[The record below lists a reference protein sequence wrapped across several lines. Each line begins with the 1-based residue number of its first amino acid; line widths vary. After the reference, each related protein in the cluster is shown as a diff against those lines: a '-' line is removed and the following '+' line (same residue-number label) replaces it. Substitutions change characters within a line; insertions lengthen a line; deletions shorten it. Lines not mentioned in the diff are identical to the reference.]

1 MTGFKV
7 LFLGIALLF
16 TSIISQAQQQVTGV
30 VSDEYNTPIAYVSV
44 VVKELGKG
52 VATNENGEF
61 NLSLSNGKYTLLISH
76 AAFVKTEIP
85 LLVEEGK
92 TIKPLQIKLKS
103 PSIKEVVVEDK
114 RTRNSTLYKIEAK
127 TVNFVPSPSGDFNA
141 ILASQAGVSMNNE
154 LSSAYSVRGGNFDE
168 NLVYVN
174 DIEVYRPFLVRSG
187 QQEGLSFVNPNM
199 VSSVLFSAGGW
210 EARYGDKLSSV
221 LDIQYKKPRKFA
233 GSVMGSLLGTQV
245 HLEGNSKNHRFTHI
259 TGFRYKS
266 NKYVLGSLDTQG
278 DYAPAFSDFQT
289 YLTYDLSDEWEIAF
303 LGNYSSNKYNFVPQT
318 RETDLGNISEA
329 LRLTIFFEGQEI
341 SQFQTFLGAISS
353 TYRPNDQTELK
364 FITSAF
370 NTQESE
376 TFDILGQYVFNE
388 VDRDLGSESFGD
400 VISNRGVG
408 TFLNHA
414 RNSLDAN
421 VYSIAHKGTKQINNN
436 LLRWGVKWQTETI
449 NDKLSEWNLLDSAGY
464 AIPHSRDNVGY
475 QNPNERPVQ
484 TVNLRDVLRTNIALH
499 SNRYNAYIQNG
510 WSTELNNKADFTVT
524 AGLRANYWD
533 YNNELVVSPRITAA
547 YKPLWTRI
555 KKDSTKVEKDI
566 LFRFS
571 TGYYY
576 QPPFY
581 KELRNLKGELNPNLK
596 AQQSIHFV
604 FGTDY
609 NFKAWSR
616 PFKLVTELYY
626 KQMKNVIPYEVDNV
640 RIRYYANNDA
650 KAYATGIDMKLNGEF
665 IAGIE
670 SWASVSVMQTK
681 EDILT
686 DQYYRYQNEA
696 GEVIDPSQKSTATD
710 STLIFPGYTPRPS
723 DQLVNF
729 GLFFQDEMKR
739 WPSYKVHL
747 NLLYGSG
754 LPFGP
759 PTFER
764 YKDTLRAPAYRR
776 VDIGFSKQFIGSASK
791 TPTKGWLKKIKEA
804 TLNVEVFNLFQI
816 NNTISYLWIKDVSNR
831 LYAVPNFL
839 TSRRINVKLLVK
851 F

>member
-1 MTGFKV
+1 MSLVKYFLLAFM
-7 LFLGIALLF
+7 LFVSCFAF
-16 TSIISQAQQQVTGV
+16 SQQQVSGKV
-30 VSDEYNTPIAYVSV
+30 IDEYGTSIAYVSV

-52 VATNENGEF
+52 VATNEDGTFTF
-61 NLSLSNGKYTLLISH
+61 NLESGTYHLVFSH
-76 AAFVKTEIP
+76 VAFVKVTKEITVANTD
-85 LLVEEGK
+85 LLPIEI
-92 TIKPLQIKLKS
+92 TLKS
-103 PSIKEVVVEDK
+103 PSIKEVIVEDK
-114 RTRNSTLYKIEAK
+114 RTRNTTLYKIEAK
-127 TVNFVPSPSGDFNA
+127 TVNFIPSPSSDFNA
-141 ILASQAGVSMNNE
+141 ILASQAGVSMTNE

-187 QQEGLSFVNPNM
+187 QQEGLSFVNPSM

-210 EARYGDKLSSV
+210 ESKYGDKLSSV
-221 LDIQYKKPRKFA
+221 LDIQYKKPRSFS
-233 GSVMGSLLGTQV
+233 GSAMGSLLGGQV
-245 HLEGNSKNHRFTHI
+245 HLEGTSKNHRFTHI
-259 TGFRYKS
+259 TGVRYKS
-266 NKYVLGSLDTQG
+266 NKYILGSLDTQG
-278 DYAPAFSDFQT
+278 DYAPAFADVQT
-289 YLTYDLSDEWEIAF
+289 YLTYDLNEAWEIAF
-303 LGNYSSNKYNFVPQT
+303 LGNYSSNKYNFIPQT
-318 RETDLGNISEA
+318 RETDIGNITEA

-341 SQFQTFLGAISS
+341 SKFQTLMGAIST
-353 TYRPNDQTELK
+353 TYRPDDETELK

-400 VISNRGVG
+400 VISNRGIG

-414 RNSLDAN
+414 RNELDAN
-421 VYSIAHKGTKQINNN
+421 VYSFAHKGTKKINDSHIV
-436 LLRWGVKWQTETI
+436 RWGAKWQGEII
-449 NDKLSEWNLLDSAGY
+449 NDQLSEWNLLDSAGY
-464 AIPHSRDNVGY
+464 AIPHSRDNIGY
-475 QNPNERPVQ
+475 QNPSERPLQ
-484 TVNLRDVLRTNIALH
+484 FVNLQDVLKTNIQLN
-499 SNRYNAYIQNG
+499 SNRYSAYIQDSWTTTLKNQ
-510 WSTELNNKADFTVT
+510 ADLTVSG
-524 AGLRANYWD
+524 GLRANYWD
-533 YNNELVVSPRITAA
+533 FNNETVISPRVTTS
-547 YKPLWTRI
+547 YQPLWKRTR
-555 KKDSTKVEKDI
+555 KDSSVIDKDI
-566 LFRFS
+566 VFRFS
-571 TGYYY
+571 TGLYY

-581 KELRNLKGELNPNLK
+581 KELRNLRGEINSSLK
-596 AQQSIHFV
+596 AQKSIHFV
-604 FGTDY
+604 LGADY
-609 NFKAWSR
+609 NFSAWDR

-626 KQMKNVIPYEVDNV
+626 KQMSNVIPYEVDNV

-650 KAYATGIDMKLNGEF
+650 KAYTTGLDMKLNGEF

-670 SWASVSVMQTK
+670 SWASVSVMQSR

-686 DQYYRYQNEA
+686 DQFYRYRDA
-696 GEVIDPSQKSTATD
+696 SGEVLDPSQKTQATD
-710 STLIFPGYTPRPS
+710 SSLVFPGYTPRPS

-729 GLFFQDEMKR
+729 GLFFQDQMKR

-776 VDIGFSKQFIGSASK
+776 VDIGFSKQFIGDASR
-791 TPTKGWLKKIKEA
+791 TPKKGWLKRLKEV

-816 NNTISYLWIKDVSNR
+816 NNTVSYLWIKDVSNR

-839 TSRRINVKLLVK
+839 TSRRVNVKLLVK